1 MNIRSIICFVILVS
15 AVKINADF
23 NDTQVIETT
32 QDIVIEQ
39 ETIKLPWSD
48 CTEIHKL
55 FERKFSFSE
64 KQVKKENKIHE
75 EYRKFYLDHNNPS
88 NFSMQFSE
96 RKTDAQRVE
105 RLISGFL
112 KFCED
117 NFQTSNIKPNS
128 LSYQIKKQQEQ
139 LFNNIRSENYKIYY
153 KQRYYNNAVLPSHN
167 K

>member
-1 MNIRSIICFVILVS
+1 MNIRSIIYFVILIS
-15 AVKINADF
+15 AVKVNANF
-23 NDTQVIETT
+23 NDIQVTEIT

-64 KQVKKENKIHE
+64 KQVKKENKIYE
-75 EYRKFYLDHNNPS
+75 GYRKFYLDHNSPS
-88 NFSMQFSE
+88 NFSMQFIE
-96 RKTDAQRVE
+96 KENNKAEVI
-105 RLISGFL
+105 ISNFF

-117 NFQTSNIKPNS
+117 NFQTNKSDS
-128 LSYQIKKQQEQ
+128 LNYNMKKQQEQ
-139 LFNNIRSENYKIYY
+139 WSNSIRSENYKIYY
-153 KQRYYNNAVLPSHN
+153 KQKYYNNAVLPSYN

>member
-1 MNIRSIICFVILVS
+1 M
-15 AVKINADF
+15 
-23 NDTQVIETT
+23 
-32 QDIVIEQ
+32 
-39 ETIKLPWSD
+39 
-48 CTEIHKL
+48 
-55 FERKFSFSE
+55 
-64 KQVKKENKIHE
+64 KENFLFQKNRLKKKIEFDE

-105 RLISGFL
+105 TLISGFL